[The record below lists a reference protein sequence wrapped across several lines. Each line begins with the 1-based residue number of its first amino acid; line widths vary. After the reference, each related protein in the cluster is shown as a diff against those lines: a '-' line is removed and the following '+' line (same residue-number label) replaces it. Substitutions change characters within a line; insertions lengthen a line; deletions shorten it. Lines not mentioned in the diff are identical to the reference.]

1 VTTPTAAYTNA
12 LLWFLGDG
20 TAPKVAFDAALGA
33 PVPFYLTGRA
43 IHVVLGLWLAV
54 RCRWGTGGLRRKPSE
69 PTPPIPNLG
78 ISDAIASI
86 FR

>member
-20 TAPKVAFDAALGA
+20 TAPKLAFDAALGA
-33 PVPFYLTGRA
+33 PVPFYLTGWA

-54 RCRWGTGGLRRKPSE
+54 PLSLGYRWFATEAL
-69 PTPPIPNLG
+69 
-78 ISDAIASI
+78 
-86 FR
+86 